1 MNPKRRTEMT
11 TDDRIFNDEE
21 MDAIIF
27 AALRG
32 TPGGATEEDAQK
44 LTDWC
49 AEIRIKA
56 EFVNLVTEGRLVVD
70 CSGDEFRFIAK
81 GNSEER
87 AIFGRSQKMW
97 T

>member
-1 MNPKRRTEMT
+1 MT
-11 TDDRIFNDEE
+11 ADFRNLNDEE

-32 TPGGATEEDAQK
+32 TPGGATEEDAQR

-56 EFVNLVTEGRLVVD
+56 VLVDLVTEGRLVVD
-70 CSGDEFRFIAK
+70 CSGDEFRFIANK
-81 GNSEER
+81 NSEE
-87 AIFGRSQKMW
+87 
-97 T
+97 

>member
-1 MNPKRRTEMT
+1 MAT
-11 TDDRIFNDEE
+11 NDGPFTNEE

-32 TPGGATEEDAQK
+32 TPGGATEEDAQR

-56 EFVNLVTEGRLVVD
+56 VFVDLVTEGRLVVD
-70 CSGDEFRFIAK
+70 CSGDEFRFITNE
-81 GNSEER
+81 NSEE
-87 AIFGRSQKMW
+87 
-97 T
+97 

>member
-1 MNPKRRTEMT
+1 MATNDGP
-11 TDDRIFNDEE
+11 FADEE

-32 TPGGATEEDAQK
+32 TPGGATEEDAQR

-70 CSGDEFRFIAK
+70 CSGDEFRFIANE
-81 GNSEER
+81 NSEE
-87 AIFGRSQKMW
+87 
-97 T
+97 